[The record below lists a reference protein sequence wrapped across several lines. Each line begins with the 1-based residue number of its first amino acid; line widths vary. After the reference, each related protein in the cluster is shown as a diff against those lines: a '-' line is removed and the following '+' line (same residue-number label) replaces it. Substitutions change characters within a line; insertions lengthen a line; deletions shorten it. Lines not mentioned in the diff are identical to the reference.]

1 MCLPIIKQ
9 RASVLDYKE
18 KDVFSKQL
26 VSSFSV
32 KKNEENLNYFE
43 IIPNIAYKGEMVM
56 AMYLR
61 WNKTHHHK

>member
-1 MCLPIIKQ
+1 MFANNKAESFSFRL
-9 RASVLDYKE
+9 KE